1 MSLITTYPWAR
12 PKVWNTGSAAERF
25 RHNRRLI
32 LKNKKKRKLQAAS
45 RKLQAAS
52 LKRNTIK

>member
-25 RHNRRLI
+25 RHNRKKI
-32 LKNKKKRKLQAAS
+32 LENRKRQKKKQAS
-45 RKLQAAS
+45 N
-52 LKRNTIK
+52 KRALTSKHT